1 MGLSGPSGLNGPNGL
16 GRRHGGLTLRAAMLS
31 LVLASGPGLAQDLPG
46 LGRQLERKA
55 AAGTLAFEA
64 DVKPALEALKRDG
77 TDRQRLQLLKL
88 LVDMA
93 EADAPGTPALR
104 QSLKASLPA
113 AVLEFAS
120 NPAHAADLR
129 DSALMLL
136 RGLDADAASLQAGIQ
151 LAEAEHARG
160 RPHFGNTARLL
171 KLHLERRAGTGPT
184 SVAQARQDARP
195 EAPPR
200 AAARQPANFHAS
212 MVNAQRAMTEGR
224 HADVLALVQPLE
236 AQLLKEDA
244 GYTEKVKWAW
254 LFEFK
259 RFALY
264 ELGRVPEALQT
275 CTLATQRLAGND
287 WPYLTD
293 FNVVRATRRAC
304 HNMLAWHGQERA
316 RSLAELA
323 GAIEHIDACFD
334 TVSPIEDDDVLD
346 NFHETR
352 LRVYLKA
359 AAWDA
364 RAHTPAL
371 HQALF
376 DAEQREVKL
385 PADLPGLAALQ
396 RSPGYQTFRK
406 QQPR

>member
-1 MGLSGPSGLNGPNGL
+1 M
-16 GRRHGGLTLRAAMLS
+16 
-31 LVLASGPGLAQDLPG
+31 LASLPSQAQDLPG
-46 LGRQLERKA
+46 LARQLERKA

-64 DVKPALEALKRDG
+64 DVQPALDALKRGG
-77 TDRQRLQLLKL
+77 TDRQRLQLLKQ
-88 LVDMA
+88 LVNLA

-129 DSALMLL
+129 DTALMLL

-151 LAEAEHARG
+151 LAEAEQARG

-171 KLHLERRAGTGPT
+171 KLHLDRRSGARPI
-184 SVAQARQDARP
+184 SVAEARP
-195 EAPPR
+195 EARQEAAPK
-200 AAARQPANFHAS
+200 AAAGRPADFHTV
-212 MVNAQRAMTEGR
+212 MVSAQRAMAERR
-224 HADVLALVQPLE
+224 HADVLAFVQPLE
-236 AQLLKEDA
+236 TQLLNEDPRY
-244 GYTEKVKWAW
+244 GDKVKWAW
-254 LFEFK
+254 VLEFK

-264 ELGRVPEALQT
+264 ELGRVQEALQT
-275 CTLATQRLAGND
+275 CTLATQRLADND
-287 WPYLTD
+287 WAYLKEY
-293 FNVVRATRRAC
+293 NVVRATRRAC
-304 HNMLAWHGQERA
+304 HNMLAWHGQEQA

-334 TVSPIEDDDVLD
+334 TVSPIEDEDVLD
-346 NFHETR
+346 PFHETR

-364 RAHTPAL
+364 RAHTKAL

-376 DAEQREVKL
+376 DAEQREIKL
-385 PADLPGLAALQ
+385 HADLPGLAAWR
-396 RSPGYQTFRK
+396 RSPDYQKFRK
-406 QQPR
+406 QQER

>member
-1 MGLSGPSGLNGPNGL
+1 MKLFARS
-16 GRRHGGLTLRAAMLS
+16 RHGGSAARAVALS
-31 LVLASGPGLAQDLPG
+31 LMLASLPSLAQDLQG

-55 AAGTLAFEA
+55 TAGTLAFEA
-64 DVKPALEALKRDG
+64 DVQPALEALKRGG
-77 TDRQRLQLLKL
+77 TDRQRLQLLKQ
-88 LVDMA
+88 LVDLA

-136 RGLDADAASLQAGIQ
+136 RGLDADAASLQTGIQ

-160 RPHFGNTARLL
+160 LPHFGNTARLL
-171 KLHLERRAGTGPT
+171 KLHLDRRSGAGAT
-184 SVAQARQDARP
+184 SVAETRQEARP
-195 EAPPR
+195 EAPHK
-200 AAARQPANFHAS
+200 AAARRPADFHTA
-212 MVNAQRAMTEGR
+212 MVSAQRAMTEGR

-236 AQLLKEDA
+236 AQLLKEDP
-244 GYTEKVKWAW
+244 GYGDKVKWAW
-254 LFEFK
+254 VFEFK

-275 CTLATQRLAGND
+275 CTLATKRLAAND
-287 WPYLTD
+287 WPYLKE

-304 HNMLAWHGQERA
+304 HNMLAWHGQEQA

-334 TVSPIEDDDVLD
+334 TVSPIEDEEVLD
-346 NFHETR
+346 AFHETR

-364 RAHTPAL
+364 RAHTKAL

-376 DAEQREVKL
+376 DAEQREIKL
-385 PADLPGLAALQ
+385 PADLPGLAALR
-396 RSPGYQTFRK
+396 RSPDYQKFRK
-406 QQPR
+406 QQQQ

>member
-1 MGLSGPSGLNGPNGL
+1 MNPIARSL
-16 GRRHGGLTLRAAMLS
+16 RGGLAVRAVALS
-31 LVLASGPGLAQDLPG
+31 LVLVSGPSLAEDLQG

-64 DVKPALEALKRDG
+64 DVQPALEALKRDG
-77 TDRQRLQLLKL
+77 TDRQRLQLLKQ
-88 LVDMA
+88 LVNLA
-93 EADAPGTPALR
+93 EADAPAPTAPTLR
-104 QSLKASLPA
+104 PSLKASLPA

-136 RGLDADAASLQAGIQ
+136 RSLDADAASMQAGIQ
-151 LAEAEHARG
+151 LAEAEEARG

-171 KLHLERRAGTGPT
+171 RLHLERRSGTGAPR
-184 SVAQARQDARP
+184 VADARQEARK
-195 EAPPR
+195 EAPAKATARRPADFD
-200 AAARQPANFHAS
+200 AA

-236 AQLLKEDA
+236 AQLLKEDP
-244 GYTEKVKWAW
+244 GHGDKVKWAW
-254 LFEFK
+254 VFEFK
-259 RFALY
+259 RFSLY

-275 CTLATQRLAGND
+275 CTLATERLAGND
-287 WPYLTD
+287 WPYLKE
-293 FNVVRATRRAC
+293 FNVVRGTRRAC

-323 GAIEHIDACFD
+323 GAIQHIDACFH
-334 TVSPIEDDDVLD
+334 TVSPIEDEDVLD
-346 NFHETR
+346 AFHETR

-364 RAHTPAL
+364 RAYTAAL

-376 DAEQREVKL
+376 DAEQREIEL
-385 PADLPGLAALQ
+385 PADLPGLAAWR
-396 RSPGYQTFRK
+396 RSPDYQKFRK
-406 QQPR
+406 QQQR